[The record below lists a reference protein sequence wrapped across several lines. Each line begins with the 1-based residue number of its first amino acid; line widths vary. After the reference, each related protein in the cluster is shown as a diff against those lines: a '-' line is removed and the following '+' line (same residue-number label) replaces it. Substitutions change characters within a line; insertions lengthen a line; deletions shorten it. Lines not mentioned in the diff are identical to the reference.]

1 MFVFVYSPYQIKLLQ
16 NLQIVLDNQKI
27 PHSIEGGGGGGGGG
41 GGPRYSGFQVTGM
54 VKWGQKSKPIRITRP
69 KINPQKSHATF
80 LSLKNF
86 LHQNDITQKIKTLQI
101 KCLCLYIHHA
111 KYSYYKIFRLFWI
124 TKKSLIKSS
133 HPLPPPQK
141 TVRAKFSHPKKY
153 RESKI
158 SNPKNPS
165 SIPIA

>member
-1 MFVFVYSPYQIKLLQ
+1 MGCFRAQGV
-16 NLQIVLDNQKI
+16 
-27 PHSIEGGGGGGGGG
+27 GGGG
-41 GGPRYSGFQVTGM
+41 RYSGFQVTGM

-133 HPLPPPQK
+133 HPLPPKKNSTCQIFPPQK
-141 TVRAKFSHPKKY
+141 IQGIKNFKPPKILRAS
-153 RESKI
+153 
-158 SNPKNPS
+158 PS
-165 SIPIA
+165 LEIWGTSLGLRVL